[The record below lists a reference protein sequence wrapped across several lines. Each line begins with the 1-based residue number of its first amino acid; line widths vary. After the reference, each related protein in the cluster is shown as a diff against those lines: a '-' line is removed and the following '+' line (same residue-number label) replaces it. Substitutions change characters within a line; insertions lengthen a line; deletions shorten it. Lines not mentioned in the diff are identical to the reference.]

1 MSSPYHCEPPFHP
14 DPGQSEDVLSGK
26 LYLVCGRCVKQPGVY
41 SSWPSADAQYKHVPG
56 ATVKRYWDYRELR
69 AGTPIASSAS
79 MIIRWTRCVCVQILI
94 TPHRFPQPHPHAVH
108 FHLPAAGTVVA
119 FVTAAAIAQI
129 PNPQSLPATHSIA
142 SLTHPVTH
150 ATRPI
155 APS

>member
-1 MSSPYHCEPPFHP
+1 MSSPYRCEPPFHP
-14 DPGQSEDVLSGK
+14 DPGQSEDVPSGK

-41 SSWPSADAQYKHVPG
+41 SSWPSADAQYMHVPG

-69 AGTPIASSAS
+69 AAWHA
-79 MIIRWTRCVCVQILI
+79 RCELGE
-94 TPHRFPQPHPHAVH
+94 HDHLPHPHAVR
-108 FHLPAAGTVVA
+108 FHLPAARTVVA